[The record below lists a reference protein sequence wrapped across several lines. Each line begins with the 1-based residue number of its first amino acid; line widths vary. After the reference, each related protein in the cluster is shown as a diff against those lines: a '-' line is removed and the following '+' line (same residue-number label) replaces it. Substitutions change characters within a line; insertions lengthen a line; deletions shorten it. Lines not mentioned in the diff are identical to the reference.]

1 MPNVTMSIDEDLLKK
16 VRKIAIDRDTTLSD
30 LFRSYL
36 DDLARTESIR
46 REYVADELDR
56 LFEKSTASSGGATWT
71 RDSLHER

>member
-16 VRKIAIDRDTTLSD
+16 AKKIAIDQDTTISE

-36 DDLARTESIR
+36 DELARTDAIR
-46 REYVADELDR
+46 REYTADALDR
-56 LFEKSTASSGGATWT
+56 LFEKSTASSQGATWT